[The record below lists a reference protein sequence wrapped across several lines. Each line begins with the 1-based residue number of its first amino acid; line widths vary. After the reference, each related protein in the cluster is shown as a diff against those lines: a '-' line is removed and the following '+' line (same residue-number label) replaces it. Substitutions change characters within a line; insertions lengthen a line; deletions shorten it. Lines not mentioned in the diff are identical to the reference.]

1 MMVGDLMTVE
11 EVTTWSGPLRRGHN
25 GADEETEEQGGRSW
39 DTFGEQKNAF
49 HSFVRRLV
57 ANLRQKILTKST
69 KIATKTVVLC
79 VFATTK

>member
-25 GADEETEEQGGRSW
+25 GADEETEKQGGRSW

-57 ANLRQKILTKST
+57 ANLRQKILLFPRST
-69 KIATKTVVLC
+69 KIAT
-79 VFATTK
+79 TK